1 METIEL
7 QAKPRTKLGTKG
19 AEDTRRAEA
28 IPAIVYGHGMQALPI
43 SVNDKIFN
51 KAIRTEHG
59 LNILFQLQVE
69 GVKLKESTCRVKDY
83 QTNPV
88 TDKINHIDFM
98 VISLTEKIEVSVRLK
113 MKGADL
119 APGVKAGGSL
129 DLVHHEIEIECL
141 PTQIPDFI
149 EIDVRG
155 MNIGDAIHLKDIK
168 LPEGATT
175 DFPVDEVL
183 VALHAQKAEEEPKP
197 AEDGAKEPE
206 VLTAK
211 KKDEGDTP
219 PAAGA
224 KGAAPAGGA
233 KAAAPAAPKTDK
245 K

>member
-1 METIEL
+1 MQTIEL
-7 QAKPRTKLGTKG
+7 TAKPRTKLGTKG

-28 IPAIVYGHGMQALPI
+28 IPAIVYGHGMKPLTIAVP
-43 SVNDKIFN
+43 DKLFN
-51 KAIRTEHG
+51 KSIRTEHG

-69 GVKLKESTCRVKDY
+69 GVTLKESTCRVKDY

-88 TDKINHIDFM
+88 TDKISHVDFM
-98 VISLTEKIEVSVRLK
+98 VISLTEKIEVSVRIK
-113 MKGADL
+113 MKGADF

-149 EIDVRG
+149 EIDVKG

-168 LPEGATT
+168 LPEGVTT

-183 VALHAQKAEEEPKP
+183 VALHAPKAEEEPKP
-197 AEDGAKEPE
+197 AEEGAKEPE

-211 KKDEGDTP
+211 KKDDAE
-219 PAAGA
+219 
-224 KGAAPAGGA
+224 GAAPAGGA
-233 KAAAPAAPKTDK
+233 KAAAPKTDK
-245 K
+245 PAK

>member
-7 QAKPRTKLGTKG
+7 IAKPRTKLGTKG

-28 IPAIVYGHGMQALPI
+28 IPAIVYGHGMKPLAI
-43 SVNDKIFN
+43 SVPDKIFN
-51 KAIRTEHG
+51 KSIRTEHG

-69 GVKLKESTCRVKDY
+69 GVTLKESTCRVKDY

-88 TDKINHIDFM
+88 TDKINHVDFM
-98 VISLTEKIEVSVRLK
+98 VISLTEKIEVSVRFK
-113 MKGADL
+113 MKGADS

-149 EIDVRG
+149 EINVSG
-155 MNIGDAIHLKDIK
+155 MNIGDAIHLRDIK

-175 DFPVDEVL
+175 HFPVDEVL
-183 VALHAQKAEEEPKP
+183 VALHAPKAEEEPKP
-197 AEDGAKEPE
+197 AEEGAKEPE

-211 KKDEGDTP
+211 KKDEP
-219 PAAGA
+219 EAAPAAGGA
-224 KGAAPAGGA
+224 KGAAPA
-233 KAAAPAAPKTDK
+233 APKADK